1 MVPRSMVLRRPQAAA
16 NLERKVRKGIP
27 MRIVT
32 LALAAAVGMAAVPVP
47 AQTADPP
54 SIASPALHEVVPA
67 PAQQVP
73 PQPAQPLQTQA
84 PPASQTQQ
92 AQEQAP
98 SASGPEARTAPP
110 PRRYSF
116 NRVND
121 GFVRF
126 DNATGQVA
134 YCSPHTV
141 GWACQAVSE
150 DRAALDQEIAR
161 LKDEVAALKEE
172 ITKLKVAAPPPPPSP
187 APVPPPAAAPPPDQG
202 DEIRLKLPTHEDLAR
217 AQAYLADTW
226 HRLVEMIDRFQR
238 NLRDVGRDA
247 AEDTSSI

>member
-1 MVPRSMVLRRPQAAA
+1 
-16 NLERKVRKGIP
+16 

-32 LALAAAVGMAAVPVP
+32 LALAACIGMAAAPVP

-54 SIASPALHEVVPA
+54 SAVSPLPPAVVPA

-73 PQPAQPLQTQA
+73 PQDAPAQQPLTQ
-84 PPASQTQQ
+84 PPSASQPQQ

-98 SASGPEARTAPP
+98 SSPALQPRTPTPAPAAE
-110 PRRYSF
+110 RRYSF
-116 NRVND
+116 NRVDD

-161 LKDEVAALKEE
+161 LKDEVAALKQE
-172 ITKLKVAAPPPPPSP
+172 IAKLKAAPPPPPV
-187 APVPPPAAAPPPDQG
+187 PVPPPAAAPPPPADEG

-238 NLRDVGRDA
+238 NLRNGGRDA

>member
-1 MVPRSMVLRRPQAAA
+1 
-16 NLERKVRKGIP
+16 

-32 LALAAAVGMAAVPVP
+32 FALAAGIGLAAAPVL
-47 AQTADPP
+47 AQATDPSPGSSP
-54 SIASPALHEVVPA
+54 SLLPPEVVPA

-73 PQPAQPLQTQA
+73 PQDTPAQPPQKQA
-84 PPASQTQQ
+84 PPASQPQQ

-98 SASGPEARTAPP
+98 SAPGSQARTTMQSPP
-110 PRRYSF
+110 PLPAPSRRYSF
-116 NRVND
+116 NRVDD

-150 DRAALDQEIAR
+150 NRAALDQEIAR
-161 LKDEVAALKEE
+161 LKDEVAALKEK
-172 ITKLKVAAPPPPPSP
+172 IAKLKTAPPPPAPP
-187 APVPPPAAAPPPDQG
+187 APPPAAAPPPADEG
-202 DEIRLKLPTHEDLAR
+202 DEIRLKLPTQEDLAR

-238 NLRDVGRDA
+238 NLRDGGRDSA
-247 AEDTSSI
+247 DGTSSI